1 MDHTLESFFGLLRY
15 LLTLD
20 SMNELEVGSNSGDDS
35 SAEGS
40 FFHEVVPCSLKG
52 AHIEIVFHL
61 KHNHLQ
67 ILQ

>member
-1 MDHTLESFFGLLRY
+1 MDHTLESFSGLVRY

-20 SMNELEVGSNSGDDS
+20 SMNELEIGSNSGDDS

-40 FFHEVVPCSLKG
+40 FFHEVVPCFLEG
-52 AHIEIVFHL
+52 AHNEIVFCF